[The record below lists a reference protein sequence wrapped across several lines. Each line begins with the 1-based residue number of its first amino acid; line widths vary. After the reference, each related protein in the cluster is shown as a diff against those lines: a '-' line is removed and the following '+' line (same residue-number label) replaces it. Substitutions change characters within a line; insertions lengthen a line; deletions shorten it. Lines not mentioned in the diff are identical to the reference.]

1 MELSGIE
8 LRYLVNEIMAQAGS
22 GYYLSSINAVTRNSF
37 LLKLHHPT
45 QQDIMLVLSVK
56 GIWITKLKL
65 KTMEESNL
73 EKMLQS
79 ELERAKLE
87 SVEQAGSER
96 IVSLRFRQPDDRVR
110 IIIAEFFGEG
120 NIVLCDQ
127 NMQILAILNPI
138 EVRHRTLRV
147 GLRYAFPPSRGVDV
161 FQITFE
167 QLISLKK
174 EAKSLD
180 VLRWIGRGVSM
191 PKKFVEEVAKR
202 AGVSAKQTADLADDE
217 VRRIFETVQSLVAGI
232 SSGTGHE
239 PVVISAG
246 GKPVDAFPIITEEAR
261 KMEPKRTASFME
273 AVDEVLT
280 GEIFDVGRSTRTVEI
295 DKQIAVLEHDLAEQ
309 NKAKEA
315 VLAKSADIRKLAD
328 ELMRLSYNGPDENK
342 LREVLAANSAELVSE
357 KGIKYIEIAGE
368 RTEFQAN
375 LAKLASMLFGRAKE
389 LERGNA
395 SIEEASAKLKS
406 DIEKLHSQ
414 TAAIQKKMAVQ
425 KQVSKEWFERYRW
438 FITSDGLLAIGGRD
452 APSNSALIR
461 KYLTE
466 NDIVFHAEVH
476 GSPFFIIKNAAAAAR
491 EGSIDQSLRQVAQAT
506 VSFSR
511 AWKDGLSSADAY
523 WVFPEQIKKG
533 APTGQFLP
541 KGSFV
546 IEGKRSYIKGIE
558 ARLAIGVANLN
569 GREVLVCGPAD
580 AIKKRSL
587 VYSILQQGGLDPMN
601 AAKKTKA
608 ELVSAAGEG
617 LADSIKMISLDDFV
631 RSLPNGQ
638 SRVSFT
644 AKGEQAGLTLE
655 Q

>member
-22 GYYLSSINAVTRNSF
+22 GYYLSSINAVTRDSF

-174 EAKSLD
+174 EAKGLD

-202 AGVSAKQTADLADDE
+202 AGVSAKQTADLTDDE
-217 VRRIFETVQSLVAGI
+217 VRRIFETIQSLVAGI

-261 KMEPKRTASFME
+261 KMELKRTASFME

-328 ELMRLSYNGPDENK
+328 ELMRLSYSGPDENK

-438 FITSDGLLAIGGRD
+438 FVTSDGLLAIGGRD

-491 EGSIDQSLRQVAQAT
+491 EGSIDDSLRQVAQAT

-587 VYSILQQGGLDPMN
+587 VYCILQQGGLDPMN

-644 AKGEQAGLTLE
+644 AKGEQAGLPLE